1 MYVQFVDFYLKNSAP
16 SLQVYT
22 IENPEDAFP
31 AIREGK
37 CAGALVGKASAELL
51 IAGAFD
57 WQAGDHS
64 LCLVLDK
71 GGALA

>member
-22 IENPEDAFP
+22 IENAEDAFP

-57 WQAGDHS
+57 
-64 LCLVLDK
+64 
-71 GGALA
+71 